1 MSGDAKLELTLEII
15 RLQMIPSSN
24 AIVPTINLNK
34 RKSSSVDSVKCC
46 CGKQCNGL
54 RGLKSHQ
61 RSCKVIEG
69 LNSNMVFTKDD
80 PEQNEIINE
89 IMYDLPCNESPEL
102 KQGIKL
108 PKTDKQWKEADIFFR
123 NELHTGDIKDYN
135 LMETVERMNN
145 VIYNNFAETYGAVRK
160 K

>member
-1 MSGDAKLELTLEII
+1 
-15 RLQMIPSSN
+15 
-24 AIVPTINLNK
+24 
-34 RKSSSVDSVKCC
+34 
-46 CGKQCNGL
+46 
-54 RGLKSHQ
+54 
-61 RSCKVIEG
+61 
-69 LNSNMVFTKDD
+69 MVFTKDD
-80 PEQNEIINE
+80 PEQNEIIKE

-108 PKTDKQWKEADIFFR
+108 PKTDTQRKEADIFFR